1 MALDFLHWPP
11 GGAGSRGCNGMRQR
25 RRRCR
30 RPRRRWDQAA
40 RTRAGRWWR
49 DPAATQ
55 RCESLSGRCLQLSD
69 RNGMR
74 SGRRSRFLRT
84 APGRRRRR
92 ASLRKGRTGSQRRNL
107 RAVDR
112 LRVRFDLRGGSL
124 PKALLRPRLDR
135 LRDEHRAL
143 HSSAAS
149 PASGQPSRLER
160 RVPLLSGQSVR
171 RARTLV
177 VRHHRA
183 RHHLPDC
190 RPDRRHCLL
199 AGRHGR
205 RRLGLPDD
213 RQPKFELVL
222 PRRVHLR
229 RRGLPKTL
237 PRHARRWRSFVST
250 DRRRLRPLQPRSGGC
265 RRVHAPL
272 TLATRSDVGSII
284 VLARA

>member
-1 MALDFLHWPP
+1 
-11 GGAGSRGCNGMRQR
+11 
-25 RRRCR
+25 
-30 RPRRRWDQAA
+30 
-40 RTRAGRWWR
+40 
-49 DPAATQ
+49 
-55 RCESLSGRCLQLSD
+55 
-69 RNGMR
+69 
-74 SGRRSRFLRT
+74 
-84 APGRRRRR
+84 
-92 ASLRKGRTGSQRRNL
+92 
-107 RAVDR
+107 
-112 LRVRFDLRGGSL
+112 
-124 PKALLRPRLDR
+124 
-135 LRDEHRAL
+135 
-143 HSSAAS
+143 
-149 PASGQPSRLER
+149 
-160 RVPLLSGQSVR
+160 
-171 RARTLV
+171 
-177 VRHHRA
+177 
-183 RHHLPDC
+183 
-190 RPDRRHCLL
+190 LL